1 MRGRLAFMPAG
12 NRNEIGVRARRD
24 RHPQNLCEEIFKKKT
39 FKT

>member
-1 MRGRLAFMPAG
+1 MPAR

-24 RHPQNLCEEIFKKKT
+24 GHPQNIAKKLSRKN

>member
-1 MRGRLAFMPAG
+1 MRGRPAFMPAG

-24 RHPQNLCEEIFKKKT
+24 RHPQNLAKNFQKKT

>member
-1 MRGRLAFMPAG
+1 MPAG

-24 RHPQNLCEEIFKKKT
+24 RHPQYLCEVTFKKKT